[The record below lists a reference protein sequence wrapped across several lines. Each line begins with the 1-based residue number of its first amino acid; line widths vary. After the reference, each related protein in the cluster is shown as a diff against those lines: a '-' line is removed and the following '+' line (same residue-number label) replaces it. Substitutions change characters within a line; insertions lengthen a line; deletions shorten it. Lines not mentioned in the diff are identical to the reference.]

1 MAEKRIQDFATAAD
15 ALDDDLL
22 LIASDGETYNIK
34 VKTLKDAVQGDAD
47 RAETAAQKAAETA
60 QKVADSVGNIE
71 DRANAAE
78 VKAASA
84 ESAAKTAVSPLASV
98 PSKRQVASASS
109 TSLRM
114 SRRRGRA
121 P

>member
-1 MAEKRIQDFATAAD
+1 MSIHRSGLLSDASLFSRLLRTDVAEGGGHGKRDEQRRT
-15 ALDDDLL
+15 
-22 LIASDGETYNIK
+22 
-34 VKTLKDAVQGDAD
+34 Q
-47 RAETAAQKAAETA
+47 AAEPGEVREREPAAFSRRRT
-60 QKVADSVGNIE
+60 QSVPF
-71 DRANAAE
+71 
-78 VKAASA
+78 
-84 ESAAKTAVSPLASV
+84 SAAKTAVSPLASV